1 MLLDGA
7 EHVLYLVE
15 SILQL
20 ILPLI
25 ATDVI
30 ALHALIL
37 IIEAIKVVLLII
49 VELLL
54 SLMLLPAIV
63 HNI

>member
-7 EHVLYLVE
+7 EHVLDLVE